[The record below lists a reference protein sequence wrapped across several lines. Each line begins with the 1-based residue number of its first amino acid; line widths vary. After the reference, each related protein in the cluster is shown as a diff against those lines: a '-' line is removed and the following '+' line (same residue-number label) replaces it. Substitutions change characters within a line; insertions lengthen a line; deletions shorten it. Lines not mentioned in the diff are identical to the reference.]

1 MGLKVGE
8 LFASF
13 SVDSSGVQDSLDSIQ
28 KSCNSVANGLALG
41 GAAMTAGVTMP
52 LVKAA
57 KAIYNTGTE
66 FYAQMSRVGALSN
79 ASEADMQA
87 LNDAAL
93 EIGSKT
99 LKTSVEAGQALEYM
113 ALAGWNTASMIEALP
128 GVINLSI
135 ASGEDLA
142 SVSDIVTDA
151 MTAFGLSMRE
161 AERQGIPFS
170 KMVTDFTDV
179 LAAAST
185 SSNTT
190 VGMMGEAFKFVAP
203 AAGQLGYSVEDI
215 AISLGLMANN
225 GIKATMAGT
234 ALRNVF
240 TRMATEPKA
249 TAEAMEKL
257 GLSMV
262 DESGNMLSWMSIMQ
276 DMRSSFRKMGMD
288 TDAYQSQMANLN
300 KQLADGTI
308 TQEQYNNLTQELAE
322 NTLKMAG
329 VDAFAAAK
337 ALAGQQGLSGLLAI
351 IGASDED
358 FASLTKNIYGAAGA
372 TQTMADRMSDN
383 AKGKVALFN
392 SAVEGLQVTL
402 WTLADGAFQNVV
414 EKATSFVDTFRQMDS
429 ETQIA
434 ALRMAGLAA
443 ATGPAMLA
451 ASGLIKAAMAAGPAL
466 GALSGAA
473 GILGFGFAAMAIAA
487 VDANNDIGKNLEKM
501 AKSGKKKLQSFD
513 KNVNATFTN
522 IRSRLPAVTQSMA
535 TAIKDI
541 VPAAVSSAGNMLG
554 EMFDTFASNSGDFG
568 EVAVSLVTSFLD
580 GLTGS
585 LPDLIPKA
593 AGMVTSIATTII
605 SNLPELIA
613 AGGRLVGALWDG
625 IQGTNWIELG
635 SQLWE
640 SVKSAFTETGDWIKK
655 TVLGEN
661 YKPDSSWS
669 EVGAQL
675 WKNVTDGFDVSGDWI
690 KQQILKDDY
699 KPDSTWGD
707 VGGKIID
714 EILNTSITNQQ
725 SIGTFLSGILEN
737 MKTYTG
743 WASLGTQMG
752 QVGSK
757 IIEGITNAFVN
768 TSDVATKL
776 VEGAGDVLGS
786 DGGGSMI
793 EGFGNMISA
802 MIDAVAAS
810 IPLMGDAIAKFADA
824 IGTAFTKI
832 DWNSA
837 TAALSNIG
845 ESILKAIQSGFTSV
859 QDVGVSLLNTIG
871 STLKNIP
878 WEQLGGKLGDFGGTV
893 LQAIVNSLDGVK
905 ADAVVGAIGNTIV
918 SAAEGLSSAA
928 GEIVGKL
935 VGFLTN
941 GENLAKLGQVG
952 LKMVGEIIKGMV
964 GLGGNLV
971 EGAAKSLSNLLVGF
985 MRGALGVEVDP
996 ATEKAVNDF
1005 TKKMFD
1011 VTGDIWSDY
1020 ANDEGK
1026 VSGDMLYRAMEE
1038 SITDG
1043 ASLQRAVQA
1052 YEIAL
1057 ENGYAGFMPE
1067 FSKFGN
1073 NAAVNLYDSIINGL
1087 EHGDYKSVAESAALL
1102 IAAGYEDYEF
1112 LNMLES
1118 KDISALSDALI
1129 SAYDATADKLQEY
1142 ASNQNT
1148 SIGEL
1153 LGYDLLDGWS
1163 LVLEDGDAMLK
1174 DPAGNLVKATAENM
1188 LAAATNVG
1196 NPVKQI
1202 VEDIEQ
1208 AAEEANEAASAAM
1221 SEPITTAPGE
1231 TLAIAQEAANGL
1243 VTPITE
1249 ATESVRAA
1257 STGVA
1262 DAFVQPLQEVP
1273 ARIAS
1278 LAQDAM
1284 TSLTEG
1290 LGAGETASSAMSSAA
1305 ESIVSAASG
1314 VLNAESGAGIGANFV
1329 AGIASGISG
1338 AAGTA
1343 IAAAVAVAVAA
1354 LAAAKSA
1361 LGIHSPSKLAED
1373 QVGNNFTFGIAEGVV
1388 DKIRYVQNAAEEVAT
1403 SALSTAKQAVS
1414 GSNASELSKAF
1425 AGALSID
1432 SKSTR
1437 IPVATG
1443 AENISR
1449 ISTVET
1455 NTQTNADNGGES
1467 IAETIAN
1474 ALATVKVLM
1483 DSREVGHLVAPT
1495 VGEVMGREAL
1505 TER

>member
-99 LKTSVEAGQALEYM
+99 LKTSLEAGQALEYM

-170 KMVTDFTDV
+170 KMVTDFSDV
-179 LAAAST
+179 LAKAAT

-288 TDAYQSQMANLN
+288 TDAYQSQMADLN

-308 TQEQYNNLTQELAE
+308 TQEQYNILTQELAE

-372 TQTMADRMSDN
+372 TQVMADRMSDN

-392 SAVEGLQVTL
+392 SAVEGLQVTI

-414 EKATSFVDTFRQMDS
+414 EKATSFIDTFRQMDS

-501 AKSGKKKLQSFD
+501 AKTGKKNLQTFD
-513 KNVNATFTN
+513 KSVHATFTN

-568 EVAVSLVTSFLD
+568 EVAVSLVTSFID
-580 GLTGS
+580 GLASG

-593 AGMVTSIATTII
+593 ASMVTSIATTIV

-613 AGGRLVGALWDG
+613 AGGQLVSSLWQG
-625 IQGTNWIELG
+625 IQGTDWLSLG

-640 SVKSAFTETGDWIKK
+640 SVKGAFNETGDWIKQS
-655 TVLGEN
+655 VLGEN

-669 EVGAQL
+669 EVGAKL

-707 VGGKIID
+707 VGGRIID
-714 EILNTSITNQQ
+714 EILNTSISNQQ
-725 SIGTFLSGILEN
+725 SIGTFLSGILES

-768 TSDVATKL
+768 TADIATKL

-793 EGFGNMISA
+793 EGFGNMISS
-802 MIDAVAAS
+802 MVDAVAAS
-810 IPLMGDAIAKFADA
+810 IPLMDDAIAKFADA

-832 DWNSA
+832 NWNSA

-859 QDVGVSLLNTIG
+859 QDVGISLLNTIG

-893 LQAIVNSLDGVK
+893 LQAIVNSLADVK
-905 ADAVVGAIGNTIV
+905 ATEVISAIGTSIE
-918 SAAEGLSSAA
+918 AAVEGLSTAA
-928 GEIVGKL
+928 GTIAGKL
-935 VGFLTN
+935 FAFLTS
-941 GENLAKLGQVG
+941 GENLEKFKSIGENIVKAIMQGMLELGPNFV
-952 LKMVGEIIKGMV
+952 
-964 GLGGNLV
+964 
-971 EGAAKSLSNLLVGF
+971 KSSTKAFSNLLVGF
-985 MRGALGVEVDP
+985 MRGATGAEVDQQ
-996 ATEKAVNDF
+996 AVDELAELGAGTF
-1005 TKKMFD
+1005 EAVGD
-1011 VTGDIWSDY
+1011 VWADAADENGMVAGAELLAALDESLLSTHGIDRAVAAYQTAI
-1020 ANDEGK
+1020 ANGFAHYTREYPVLGNEIA
-1026 VSGDMLYRAMEE
+1026 VELYRGIA
-1038 SITDG
+1038 T
-1043 ASLQRAVQA
+1043 
-1052 YEIAL
+1052 AL
-1057 ENGYAGFMPE
+1057 ENPANANWSDVVKKAVLLMATGYG
-1067 FSKFGN
+1067 
-1073 NAAVNLYDSIINGL
+1073 DGL
-1087 EHGDYKSVAESAALL
+1087 DAALERQSEFD
-1102 IAAGYEDYEF
+1102 GYEGLAE
-1112 LNMLES
+1112 
-1118 KDISALSDALI
+1118 ALKAILDN
-1129 SAYDATADKLQEY
+1129 D
-1142 ASNQNT
+1142 T
-1148 SIGEL
+1148 SISQLAKELGISIAQL
-1153 LGYDLLDGWS
+1153 LGYRLKDGWDLIFGS
-1163 LVLEDGDAMLK
+1163 DEGLYLSNGEELFR
-1174 DPAGNLVKATAENM
+1174 ATTENM
-1188 LAAATNVG
+1188 KMAMQDAADDIVDSGNVDDTVYSAG
-1196 NPVKQI
+1196 K
-1202 VEDIEQ
+1202 
-1208 AAEEANEAASAAM
+1208 EAAVQFGLGFSNHLREEKSSSGNGGFIPFNTQALQN
-1221 SEPITTAPGE
+1221 ETYTA
-1231 TLAIAQEAANGL
+1231 AQEAAASMNAGF
-1243 VTPITE
+1243 
-1249 ATESVRAA
+1249 ESGGDPSGA
-1257 STGVA
+1257 
-1262 DAFVQPLQEVP
+1262 
-1273 ARIAS
+1273 
-1278 LAQDAM
+1278 
-1284 TSLTEG
+1284 LT
-1290 LGAGETASSAMSSAA
+1290 SAA

-1414 GSNASELSKAF
+1414 GGNASELSKAF

-1483 DSREVGHLVAPT
+1483 DSREVGRLVAPT

-1505 TER
+1505 NER